1 MKTVLVTG
9 SQGFIG
15 KALVHS
21 LACEGFRVIQTGR
34 TSDVLS
40 QSSKSSEYYQIDF
53 EDPKAY
59 EKMLCLPHSDAI
71 IHLGSKVG
79 LNGGTLSDMYVPNVL
94 ATGCIARL
102 AKVWNSQ
109 LCFASTAIIAGIKTS
124 FVSSSSPML
133 LDTPYAETKYL
144 GEELIKASGA
154 NYCILRIGGVFGLN
168 GPSHLG
174 INYSINKALVGEP
187 PILKGN
193 GGGLRNYIYV
203 KDLVDIIVNVLKNQ
217 LVGTRLVGGCHDI
230 SIADMLMQICEI
242 MLPGMQP
249 KFLDG
254 NNSDSQ
260 LIESA
265 KDLPKGRRFS
275 EALLDIKSDTPHL
288 NKKI

>member
-21 LACEGFRVIQTGR
+21 LACKGLRVIQTGR
-34 TSDVLS
+34 SSDVLS

-71 IHLGSKVG
+71 IHLGTKVG
-79 LNGGTLSDMYVPNVL
+79 WNGGTVSDMYVSNVL
-94 ATGCIARL
+94 ATGYIARL

-109 LCFASTAIIAGIKTS
+109 LCFASAAIIAGLKTS
-124 FVSSSSPML
+124 FVSSSSPVL

-174 INYSINKALVGEP
+174 INNSINKALVGKP

-203 KDLVDIIVNVLKNQ
+203 KDLVDIIMNMLENQ
-217 LVGTRLVGGCHDI
+217 LVGTHLVGGCDDI

-242 MLPGMQP
+242 FLPGMQP
-249 KFLDG
+249 KFLVG
-254 NNSDSQ
+254 NNSSSQ
-260 LIESA
+260 LIECS
-265 KDLPKGRRFS
+265 KDLPKGLGFR
-275 EALLDIKSDTPHL
+275 EALLDIKTDAVQL
-288 NKKI
+288 IK

>member
-21 LACEGFRVIQTGR
+21 LACKGFRVFQTGR
-34 TSDVLS
+34 SSDVFS

-71 IHLGSKVG
+71 IHLGTKVG
-79 LNGGTLSDMYVPNVL
+79 WNGGTLSDMYVSNVL
-94 ATGCIARL
+94 ATGYIARL

-109 LCFASTAIIAGIKTS
+109 LCFASAAIIAGLKTS
-124 FVSSSSPML
+124 FVSSSSPVL

-174 INYSINKALVGEP
+174 INNSINKALVGNP

-203 KDLVDIIVNVLKNQ
+203 KDLVDIIMNVLENQ
-217 LVGTRLVGGCHDI
+217 LVGTHLVGGSHNI

-260 LIESA
+260 LIETS

-275 EALLDIKSDTPHL
+275 EALLDIKSDSASF
-288 NKKI
+288 K